1 MTEIDLNSKLEDEDL
16 FKPENGS
23 VTLRLHASV
32 RITAVVKKKVEKR
45 SARMNVYATVKVNV
59 SPSVS
64 IHASVSLSVSVTIIV
79 TESVNVRVSSIVR
92 VRENVNYA
100 FYAQE
105 VSHTYKPSLTPIG
118 QT

>member
-1 MTEIDLNSKLEDEDL
+1 
-16 FKPENGS
+16 
-23 VTLRLHASV
+23 
-32 RITAVVKKKVEKR
+32 
-45 SARMNVYATVKVNV
+45 MNVYATVKVNV

-79 TESVNVRVSSIVR
+79 RESVNVRVSDIVC
-92 VRENVNYA
+92 VRKNVNYA

-118 QT
+118 QS